1 MKIVTNGRHMARLNA
16 ALEAVQNGCT
26 ARILTCEKID
36 WILNKAASKMNI
48 PCAHMKGT
56 RITYNGA
63 EHFPSAYRF
72 RPESTQFEA
81 EHNGRHWVITS
92 IKRGPCP
99 NRLDNT
105 VIRLSSLA
113 SQAILDSFDNVRL

>member
-1 MKIVTNGRHMARLNA
+1 MKIVTNGQHMARLNA
-16 ALEAVQNGCT
+16 ALDAAQKGCT

-36 WILNKAASKMNI
+36 WILEKAASKMNI
-48 PCAHMKGT
+48 PRAHMKGT
-56 RITYNGA
+56 RLTYNGA
-63 EHFPSAYRF
+63 EHFPSAYHF
-72 RPESTQFEA
+72 RPESTHFDA

-105 VIRLSSLA
+105 VIHLSPLA
-113 SQAILDSFDNVRL
+113 SQAILDSFDNVCL